1 MVTNVVNVC
10 GAAEE
15 VGASC
20 HAWTSVGVFVVG
32 CLVGYMVGRL
42 SKRAGKNEHMEL
54 YDKILREIL
63 VYQQIPQNEI
73 AIVMPVV
80 KAEIRT
86 NSRFTDDR
94 MRSISRIE
102 CVYAKT
108 GGSDY
113 EVEVLVYKTSG
124 ANMSAKMVRIKLA
137 FDWSYLPSEVRRQ
150 FILDRSE
157 RVVVLM
163 YERKVQGND

>member
-10 GAAEE
+10 GTSGE
-15 VGASC
+15 VGTSC
-20 HAWTSVGVFVVG
+20 HALTSFCVFVVG
-32 CLVGYMVGRL
+32 CFVGYVAGRL
-42 SKRAGKNEHMEL
+42 AKRTGKKEHVEL

-63 VYQQIPQNEI
+63 VCQQIPQKEI
-73 AIVMPVV
+73 ADVMPVV

-86 NSRFTDDR
+86 NSRFTDAR

-108 GGSDY
+108 GGANY
-113 EVEVLVYKTSG
+113 EVEVLVYKSSE
-124 ANMSAKMVRIKLA
+124 ANMPAKMVRMKLA
-137 FDWSYLPSEVRRQ
+137 FDWAYLPSEVRSQ

-157 RVVVLM
+157 RVVMLM
-163 YERKVQGND
+163 YERKEQGND